1 MIRCMSL
8 FVLSTSAGV
17 EVLLRML
24 LRGVLLY
31 LPYDGFLGDPKTLCG
46 LRGVNVMLRDM
57 LLRTC
62 WCMLHLPM

>member
-8 FVLSTSAGV
+8 FILSTSAGV

-31 LPYDGFLGDPKTLCG
+31 LPYDGFLGDPETLCG

>member
-1 MIRCMSL
+1 MNL
-8 FVLSTSAGV
+8 FILSTSAGV

-31 LPYDGFLGDPKTLCG
+31 LPYDGSLGIPKTLCG